1 MVQPTMFNF
10 DPDEKEL
17 EVDKDLIK
25 IENGISMQSVLAT
38 INGLME

>member
-1 MVQPTMFNF
+1 MFNF

-17 EVDKDLIK
+17 EVDRDLIK